1 MEEHNGKVKE
11 FNGLNREIEGLYH
24 VVSRKVGLSDG
35 AFTVLYNIW
44 DMGEGC
50 LQRDICSLSC
60 TSKQTI
66 NSSIR
71 KLEKNGHINLKP
83 GRGRQMHIFLTDT
96 GKELVKERI
105 FPIIEIENKVFDSMT
120 EEESRELLRLSRKYI
135 ELLERNTRELS

>member
-50 LQRDICSLSC
+50 LQRDICSAAC
-60 TSKQTI
+60 VSKQTVH
-66 NSSIR
+66 SVVK
-71 KLEKNGHINLKP
+71 KLEQEGVVYLKP
-83 GRGRQMHIFLTDT
+83 GKGRELGIFLTE
-96 GKELVKERI
+96 GGRALVEEKIVPVAAMEGEA
-105 FPIIEIENKVFDSMT
+105 FGHLT
-120 EEESRELLRLSRKYI
+120 EEEWREHLRVMRKYLEYFRTKVK
-135 ELLERNTRELS
+135 EL

>member
-50 LQRDICSLSC
+50 LQRDICSAAC
-60 TSKQTI
+60 VSKQTVVY
-66 NSSIR
+66 
-71 KLEKNGHINLKP
+71 LKP
-83 GRGRQMHIFLTDT
+83 GKGREMGIFLTE
-96 GKELVKERI
+96 GGRALVEEKIVPVAAMEEEA
-105 FPIIEIENKVFDSMT
+105 FGHLT
-120 EEESRELLRLSRKYI
+120 EEEWREHLRVMRKYLEYFRTKVK
-135 ELLERNTRELS
+135 EL